1 MAITIAGA
9 GLGYLGERDR
19 ARQLLADVIAISRKR
34 YVAPWMPAFIHGGMG
49 ENDLAFRYFEE
60 AVHER
65 ALPGYILRD
74 PVLDG
79 MRSDPRF
86 QGLLQRMGLSP

>member
-1 MAITIAGA
+1 MNPPHDDVLIIGGGAIGLATALALLEAGRSVRILDA
-9 GLGYLGERDR
+9 GVHPR
-19 ARQLLADVIAISRKR
+19 
-34 YVAPWMPAFIHGGMG
+34 GMG